1 MVLSREIFIYLY
13 SRGLFRFLFCLN
25 FRRLYYINMCDCI
38 LVRSKEKKSMSLI
51 NCHVTID
58 IDLNI
63 STFFVLFCYLLKMW
77 KCFLLLVCVSV
88 SMVWRGANK
97 ITSCAYEIWKNKK
110 ICLQMYNLFVFVFF
124 FDLNIFF
131 MFME

>member
-97 ITSCAYEIWKNKK
+97 ITSCAYEIWKK
-110 ICLQMYNLFVFVFF
+110 QVDLFANV
-124 FDLNIFF
+124 
-131 MFME
+131 